1 MSEQQSPRTIKIEQ
15 NTEYLIFHNIEQSF
29 RHRQALAR
37 WPLHITVVTPF
48 RIPNENE
55 RVLRD
60 LVRDVAFEQS
70 PIYVQPGEEDKFG
83 PNHDVSVTRVVDA
96 SGELQALHERFL
108 CDLGSV
114 GCHEI
119 DMTYAGDKY
128 SPHFA
133 WKRGVWTP
141 DSDEPFYVDTLS
153 IAKKTNGTKLMLETL
168 RLER

>member
-1 MSEQQSPRTIKIEQ
+1 MSEQISPQVISIEQ
-15 NTEYLIFHNIEQSF
+15 NTEYLIFHNIEQTFS
-29 RHRQALAR
+29 HRQALAR

-48 RIPNENE
+48 RIPNDKE
-55 RVLRD
+55 RALRD
-60 LVRDVAFEQS
+60 LVRDIAFEQS
-70 PIYVQPGEEDKFG
+70 PIYVQPGEETLFG
-83 PNHDVSVTRVVDA
+83 PNHDVSVTKVVDA
-96 SGELQALHERFL
+96 SGELQGLHERFL
-108 CDLGSV
+108 RDLGLV

-153 IAKKTNGTKLMLETL
+153 IAKKTGGVKSMLETL